1 MRADT
6 LEVGKW
12 VFLFMRR
19 PVYKVRLIALVNLP
33 QKRRT
38 GRAASRG
45 KIAPTRLV
53 KRTDMAEG
61 MREYG
66 KDSGDR
72 ETGF

>member
-12 VFLFMRR
+12 GFPFMRR
-19 PVYKVRLIALVNLP
+19 PVYKVRRIALVNLP
-33 QKRRT
+33 LKRRT

-53 KRTDMAEG
+53 KRADMAEG

-72 ETGF
+72 KTGF